1 MLAAVVIV
9 VFAAVLYFT
18 APRLG
23 GAIKGWQ
30 SRRLARQAFAMIER
44 KQWSDANAKARDAYL
59 LRQSEPEAWRAI
71 G

>member
-1 MLAAVVIV
+1 LFFLLAAVVIV

-30 SRRLARQAFAMIER
+30 SRRLACA
-44 KQWSDANAKARDAYL
+44 
-59 LRQSEPEAWRAI
+59 
-71 G
+71 